1 MPATKKRPT
10 KPKAPAKQTKKATPP
25 PTRLERTKRRIDDF
39 LSRRPHRSFRR
50 TRRRDY
56 VRSLKLPGYVAFTY
70 QVHKLL
76 WQHKKMIIGLVVIY
90 GVVSALLMGG
100 LLSQDT
106 YSQLRDTVKS
116 TSNNALTGF
125 TGAIEQAGLVLV
137 SSASG
142 GTNGSS
148 DTAQAQQV
156 YAAIGGLLVWLTVVW
171 LLRAVLA
178 GKKPRL
184 RDGLYN
190 AGAPILPTFLVALL
204 LLVQLIPIALAAVG
218 YMAASSSGLLDIGFA
233 SMAFWIIAALLTIMS
248 LYWVSG
254 TFMALVIVTLPGM
267 YPWQAIRTAGDLVV
281 GRRIRIL
288 LRLLWLVGIIVVS
301 WVIVMIPVILLDGWL
316 KDSVHAPS
324 WLPLVPVALLVMST
338 LTIVWS
344 SAYVY
349 LFYRKVVDDDA
360 APA

>member
-1 MPATKKRPT
+1 MPTIKKRQT
-10 KPKAPAKQTKKATPP
+10 KPKSTVKTTRKPTPP
-25 PTRLERTKRRIDDF
+25 PTKAERVKLRINDF
-39 LSRRPHRSFRR
+39 LARRPHRSFRR

-56 VRSLKLPGYVAFTY
+56 VRSLRLPRYIALTY
-70 QVHKLL
+70 EVHKLL
-76 WQHKKMIIGLVVIY
+76 WQHKKTMIGLIVIY
-90 GVVSALLMGG
+90 SIVSALLMGG
-100 LLSQDT
+100 LLSQGT
-106 YSQLRDTVKS
+106 YSQLHDAVKS
-116 TSNNALTGF
+116 TSGNVLTGF
-125 TGAIEQAGLVLV
+125 SGAIEQAGLVLV
-137 SSASG
+137 SSVSG
-142 GTNGSS
+142 GTGSSS
-148 DTAQAQQV
+148 DTAQTQQV

-171 LLRAVLA
+171 LLRAILA
-178 GKKPRL
+178 GRKPRL

-190 AGAPILPTFLVALL
+190 AGAPILPTFLVSLL

-218 YMAASSSGLLDIGFA
+218 YMAASSSGLLSIGFA
-233 SMAFWIIAALLTIMS
+233 SMAFWVIAALLVIMS

-288 LRLLWLVGIIVVS
+288 LRLLWLAGVVLVS
-301 WVIVMIPVILLDGWL
+301 WAIVMLPIILLDGWL
-316 KDSVHAPS
+316 KDTISAIS
-324 WLPLVPVALLVMST
+324 WLPLVPIALLVMST